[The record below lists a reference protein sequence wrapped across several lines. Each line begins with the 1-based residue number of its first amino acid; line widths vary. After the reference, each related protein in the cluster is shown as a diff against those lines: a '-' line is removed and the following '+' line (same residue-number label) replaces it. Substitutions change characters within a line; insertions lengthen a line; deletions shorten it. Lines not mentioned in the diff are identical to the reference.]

1 LNGSDRNSDF
11 WPVGSFDAGDPLNR
25 HRVSAASIP
34 EPASAVLLAA
44 GFLSLLAHR
53 INAGRRRPA

>member
-1 LNGSDRNSDF
+1 LNASDRNSNF

-25 HRVSAASIP
+25 HRLSAASIP